1 MSLRAKIVGYLVL
14 IHLILGGVAV
24 FVLWEQRVWLL
35 VAEAF
40 FLVSIAVG
48 VMLVRALFVPL
59 ELIRTGAD
67 LIAEREFGTHFRE
80 VGQPEMDAL
89 IAIYNRMIDRLR
101 EERVKL
107 EEQQYFLAEILQASP
122 SGIVILDLDGY
133 VESANPRARE
143 LLASELAHG
152 AAPPTLI
159 ANMEVGETRVVAG
172 PGSRRLRCTRASFL
186 DRGFRRSFFLVDD
199 LTRELRASER
209 TAYHKL
215 IRTMSH
221 EVKNSVGAVTSLM
234 ESCRTYAAQLGAED
248 RADYTGALEV
258 SIERMRNLD
267 AFMNAYADVV
277 RIPAP
282 DRRFVSLRDVVDR
295 IVALM
300 RPELERRRIACA
312 WEVVETLPPVALDA
326 VQFEQ
331 ALVNVLKNAAE
342 AIGEGGRI
350 ALRLERRNSRARLS
364 IIDDGPGL
372 APEARASLFTPFF
385 STKKNGRG
393 LGLTL
398 VQEILAGHRF
408 EFGLEPANPRGT
420 CFWIEV

>member
-1 MSLRAKIVGYLVL
+1 LSLRAKIVAYLVL

-40 FLVSIAVG
+40 FVLSIAAG

-122 SGIVILDLDGY
+122 SGIVILDLDSHI
-133 VESANPRARE
+133 ESANPRARE

-152 AAPPTLI
+152 ATPPTLL
-159 ANMEVGETRVVAG
+159 AGMEVGETRVVAG

-186 DRGFRRSFFLVDD
+186 DRGFHRSFFLVDD

-282 DRRFVSLRDVVDR
+282 DRRFVSLREVVDR
-295 IVALM
+295 IVTLM

-342 AIGEGGRI
+342 AIGEDGRI
-350 ALRLERRNSRARLS
+350 TLRLERRNSRARLS
-364 IIDDGPGL
+364 ITDDGPGL

-408 EFGLEPANPRGT
+408 EFGLEPVNPRGT